1 MPQYPTNFYGP
12 GLTTSYINI
21 VTRRIGVR
29 DRVAWGQSS
38 RFGGQFIEDKNA
50 PTPYQGTI
58 MDAVAACQQLVNELN
73 LISPVLPDMGT
84 PVILNS
90 VGLATNRLLG
100 PVGAAVSYIGGQAN
114 ANVIGGVTT
123 TEAAGLLI
131 DGVAIS
137 TGQRILYFGLQTS
150 QLNGV
155 YTVGF
160 GKTTTTGTGGLNYY
174 FLQRAPDLQ
183 YAWQFVKP
191 KAYVVTNGINL
202 KGSVISLQTD
212 AWEIGPTF
220 TIALGTSVASASLS
234 TASLYGNPINFVQT
248 YYSPIGT
255 SGINAAGFGINL
267 TNGIGTVGA
276 GNTSLI
282 YPSFNPSSVLNTGEY
297 DFLAQA
303 SEQKFM
309 YLRNRARRL
318 AYQIFKMRENY
329 TPYVSSYQTD
339 VVVPI
344 SSANIQY
351 NIGYSTLNNL
361 PPQSRYPSSYNR
373 GF

>member
-1 MPQYPTNFYGP
+1 MPTYPTNYYGP
-12 GLTTSYINI
+12 GLGTNYNNN

-29 DRVAWGQSS
+29 DRIAWGTSR
-38 RFGGQFIEDKNA
+38 RFGGQFIEDINA
-50 PTPYQGTI
+50 PAPYQGTI
-58 MDAVAACQQLVNELN
+58 IDAVAACQQLVNELN

-84 PVILNS
+84 PVILSS
-90 VGLATNRLLG
+90 VGVATNRLLG

-137 TGQRILYFGLQTS
+137 TGMRILYFGLQTS

-155 YTVGF
+155 YQVGF

-174 FLQRAPDLQ
+174 FLQRAPDLF
-183 YAWQFVKP
+183 YNYQFVKP
-191 KAYVVTNGINL
+191 KAYVVNAGINL
-202 KGSVISLQTD
+202 RGSVLSLQSDFFET
-212 AWEIGPTF
+212 GPTF
-220 TIALGTSVASASLS
+220 TVAMGTSVASASLS
-234 TASLYGNPINFVQT
+234 TASLNGNPINFVQT
-248 YYSPIGT
+248 YYSPLGT
-255 SGINAAGFGINL
+255 SGINA
-267 TNGIGTVGA
+267 TVLGAAGA

-282 YPSFNPSSVLNTGEY
+282 FPPFNPALNQNTGEY

-309 YLRNRARRL
+309 YMRNRARRL

-329 TPYVSSYQTD
+329 TPFVSSYQTD

-344 SSANIQY
+344 GVANTQY
-351 NIGYSTLNNL
+351 NIGFSTLNNL